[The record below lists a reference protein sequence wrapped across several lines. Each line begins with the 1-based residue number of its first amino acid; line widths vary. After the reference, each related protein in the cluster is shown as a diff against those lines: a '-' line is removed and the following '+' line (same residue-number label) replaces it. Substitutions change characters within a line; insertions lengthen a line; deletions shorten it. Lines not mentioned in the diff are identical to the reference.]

1 MLKASHIP
9 QYKDLALLLTRYGRK
24 DFVLNLGTTDLTAES
39 PADKPLEADVKARAL
54 AFVAA
59 LKALGP
65 TYVKFGQI
73 LSTRGDIVPR
83 EYIEALE
90 ELQDS
95 VEPFPYD
102 EVEAIVETE
111 LGFRISKGFAEFEKE
126 PIAAASLSQVH
137 RAVMRDGR
145 EVAVK
150 VQRPNIRETMV
161 TDLQVFGEI
170 AEFLEAHTTV
180 GKKLDLVR
188 AVEQGGRML
197 LAELNF
203 RLEARNVDTFKK
215 NLAEFEELHI
225 PTVVHAYTTDR
236 VLTAE
241 FIRGSKVSRITPL
254 MMTEQDYSRF
264 APVLMRAYLKQICVD
279 GLWHSDPHPGNLF
292 VSGDK
297 LVLLDFGMVSRMS
310 REMQDSIVKLLLAMT
325 ENRGREAA
333 EVCLELGTT
342 GEKFVRETFVRDVS
356 DVITHFWDADY
367 RQVNTGQLMFQLIT
381 IANNN
386 DVRLPGEMAILAK
399 TLLHLDSVARTL
411 DPNFDPPSA
420 IRDYAEQL
428 IGYKVAQK
436 FHPRNLYAP
445 LLEMNELLIEL
456 PRRSREILHQAAT
469 GRSTLNI
476 KLSQADDLL
485 NGIHKVANRITAGIV
500 VAALLIS
507 ASLMMRVPSSVMLF
521 GYPAISVVGYIIAV
535 LVALATIASSLVNDH
550 RDRVKTRRKIE
561 MGQ

>member
-24 DFVLNLGTTDLTAES
+24 DFVLNLGTTDLTTDS

-161 TDLQVFGEI
+161 TDLQVFREI
-170 AEFLEAHTTV
+170 AEFLEAHTAV

>member
-1 MLKASHIP
+1 MLRASHIP
-9 QYKDLALLLTRYGRK
+9 QYRDLALLLTRYGRK
-24 DFVLNLGTTDLTAES
+24 DFVLTLDATDAATAVES
-39 PADKPLEADVKARAL
+39 SPDKPLEADVEARAR
-54 AFVAA
+54 AFVEA

-65 TYVKFGQI
+65 TYVKFGQV

-83 EYIEALE
+83 EYINALE

-95 VEPFPYD
+95 VEPFGYD

-111 LGFRISKGFAEFEKE
+111 LGFRISKGFAEFESE

-150 VQRPNIRETMV
+150 VQRPGIRDTIL
-161 TDLQVFGEI
+161 TDLEVFREI
-170 AEFLEAHTTV
+170 ADFLEAHTAI
-180 GKKLDLVR
+180 GKKLDICR

-203 RLEARNVDTFKK
+203 RLEARNVETFRK
-215 NLAEFEELHI
+215 NLAEFDDLYI
-225 PTVVHAYTTDR
+225 PAVVHDYTTER

-241 FIRGSKVSRITPL
+241 FIRGNKVSRITPL
-254 MMTEQDYSRF
+254 MMTEHDYARF
-264 APVLMRAYLKQICVD
+264 APVLMRAYLKQVCVD
-279 GLWHSDPHPGNLF
+279 GVWHSDPHPGNLF

-297 LVLLDFGMVSRMS
+297 LVLLDFGMVSRAS
-310 REMQDSIVKLLLAMT
+310 REMQDSMVKLLLALT
-325 ENRGREAA
+325 EARGREAA
-333 EVCLELGTT
+333 EVCLEIGTT
-342 GEKFVRETFVRDVS
+342 GEKFVRDRFVRDVT
-356 DVITHFWDADY
+356 DVVTLFWDADY
-367 RQVNTGQLMFQLIT
+367 RQVNTGQLMFSLIS

-399 TLLHLDSVARTL
+399 TLLHLDSVTRKL
-411 DPNFDPPSA
+411 DPDFDPPSA

-428 IGYKVAQK
+428 ITYKVAQK

-456 PRRSREILHQAAT
+456 PRRSREIINQAAT
-469 GRSTLNI
+469 GRATVNV

-500 VAALLIS
+500 VAALLIAS
-507 ASLMMRVPSSVMLF
+507 SLMMRVPSNYTLF
-521 GYPAISVVGYIIAV
+521 GYPVLSAIGYIIAV
-535 LVALATIASSLVNDH
+535 IVALAVVISSIVNDH
-550 RDRVKTRRKIE
+550 RDRVRAKRKLE
-561 MGQ
+561 